1 MLIEVLE
8 ALNLDPHI
16 IRILREKHM
25 ERVKEIQEDILA
37 ELPAFSSAMKK
48 IGEDISLLSELLYKA
63 ANEAGQGKEEVWKID
78 NLSQRLISGFTDI
91 GMILS
96 QIGLWRINKDY
107 LECQSEVD
115 GEIRQSASINCAE
128 SLRRIVPRKVAEW
141 LDQRLELQ
149 PAVAADKYREAH
161 LLLKEASPKGYR
173 FPEEITF
180 REEPAPAT
188 PTSLAEIIADP
199 KLLAGFRRRL
209 AKAENLIE
217 LIPSPPDLVID
228 VRRRCCFYR
237 GIAFSLTGKAFDM
250 LTLLAGSPGKLVIRA
265 EIYNRIW
272 AEGDGDADEEAR
284 PYDRQITDHKY
295 RIIAGIAK
303 TAAASA
309 AVTGNSDRDDVGKL
323 IVSRFGIGY
332 ILNLP
337 PEEVCL
343 LP

>member
-8 ALNLDPHI
+8 ALKLDPHI

-37 ELPAFSSAMKK
+37 ELPAFSGAMKK
-48 IGEDISLLSELLYKA
+48 IGEDISILSELLYKA

-107 LECQSEVD
+107 LECQSEVN
-115 GEIRQSASINCAE
+115 GEIQQSVSINCAE
-128 SLRRIVPRKVAEW
+128 SLRKIVPRKVAEW

-161 LLLKEASPKGYR
+161 LLLKEASPSGYR
-173 FPEEITF
+173 LPEEISAKDKPST
-180 REEPAPAT
+180 ELPP
-188 PTSLAEIIADP
+188 SLTKITADP
-199 KLLAGFRRRL
+199 KLLAEFRKRL
-209 AKAENLIE
+209 AGMETLHE
-217 LIPSPPDLVID
+217 LIPAPPELVID
-228 VRRRCCFYR
+228 SRRRRCFYR
-237 GIAFSLTGKAFDM
+237 GVAVSLTGKAFDM
-250 LTLLAGSPGKLVIRA
+250 LALLAGSPGKLITRA
-265 EIYNRIW
+265 EIYDQIW
-272 AEGDGDADEEAR
+272 ADDNYADEAAR

-295 RIIAGIAK
+295 RIIAGIK
-303 TAAASA
+303 KAAASA
-309 AVTGNSDRDDVGKL
+309 DNSSRDLHKL
-323 IVSRFGIGY
+323 ILSRFGSGY